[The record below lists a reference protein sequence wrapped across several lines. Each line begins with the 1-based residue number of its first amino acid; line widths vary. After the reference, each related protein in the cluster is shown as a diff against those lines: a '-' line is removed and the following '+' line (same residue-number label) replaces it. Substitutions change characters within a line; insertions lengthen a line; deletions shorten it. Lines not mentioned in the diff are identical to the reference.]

1 MLLLRSLILTL
12 FVGFSA
18 QASSNSLEQNVFD
31 LSVGVKTLLLRYYHL
46 QADEGN
52 QQLLNELNRHLLLV
66 NEQQL
71 SVSNELQNIQL
82 NNGSNPQQNIDSHWQ
97 KFRTLMQQ
105 NIHEIEVNDFPEL
118 QVVAMMRDAS
128 NAMISELE
136 KIGDALRQS
145 GEFSVSAIE
154 GWTRSQKRLLL
165 GITERYLERAASSMG
180 APLSNNQ
187 DIDQLCQQF
196 ARGLDSIDSKTLGT
210 KGQAA
215 LRRIRSQ
222 WLFVEK
228 SATDTEAKLVP
239 FLVMRYTHNML
250 DQLSSIA
257 AS

>member
-52 QQLLNELNRHLLLV
+52 QQLLNELNRYLLV
-66 NEQQL
+66 VGEQQQN
-71 SVSNELQNIQL
+71 VSNELRNLKL
-82 NNGSNPQQNIDSHWQ
+82 NNDSNPQQSVDSHWQ
-97 KFRTLMQQ
+97 KFRSLMQQ

-128 NAMISELE
+128 SAMISELE
-136 KIGDALRQS
+136 KIGDELRQN

-154 GWTRSQKRLLL
+154 DWTRSQKRLLL

-180 APLSNNQ
+180 APLSNGQ
-187 DIDQLCQQF
+187 DINQLCQEF
-196 ARGLDSIDSKTLGT
+196 SAGLNSLNSADLNAS
-210 KGQAA
+210 A
-215 LRRIRSQ
+215 LASLQRIRSQ
-222 WLFVEK
+222 WLFIEK
-228 SATDTEAKLVP
+228 SATNVEAKLVP
-239 FLVMRYTHNML
+239 FLVMRYTSTMV
-250 DQLSSIA
+250 DQLSRIA